1 MIFLYIAILIY
12 AIISARGLIHYT
24 LDIKFGFVLFG
35 IVVLYYIFYA
45 IKKKIKLH
53 DTLIAAIS
61 LNLLVQ
67 LTGGLKSP
75 FFMGYFPALS
85 IVAYKDNQKHYS
97 LFVVLL
103 MAIEICSSIFKK
115 QFIPFPFLLFAIASI
130 IIALIT
136 GKITIREERLKKS
149 LARYE
154 AKDYFFGPA
163 NFEARNLV
171 TSIKDI
177 DRHPGIERPLLFY
190 VKFIHSIFNAHT
202 TAIFSY
208 NEDRLV
214 LVQGFSKSEL
224 FIPDAVV
231 NVERGLYRQ
240 IILERKPVLLKEFI
254 QNSDELGYYRGDV
267 IIKSVMLAPILILD
281 RVEGIF
287 VIDRKG
293 ENFTDEEKFL
303 FDEAAKG
310 AGFLIAMLRLY
321 EKERYESKYL
331 SSIAEL
337 AKRLQR
343 GLELKTIVSDTIKE
357 FRTVL
362 NCDELSIASVDEL
375 NNQGTV
381 IESTYLKE
389 NTKFGLDEG
398 LVGLVVRHRNY
409 IIKEDLSDGNL
420 IVLKKGEK
428 RPRGS
433 FLGMP
438 VKGDNEV
445 LGVIWL
451 EDHRRKRFGEEDV
464 EALQILA
471 SQLTLAWQR
480 AILYERVKEL
490 SIRDGLTG
498 LYNHRHFQELLEQ
511 EIQKQKEFV
520 LILFDIDYFKK
531 INDTYGHQA
540 GDEVLKFI
548 GRLIAQTGISGRY
561 GGEEFAIIL
570 PGSNLKK
577 GVEMA
582 VRLKDHINKSEI
594 VFNQLKIKF
603 TISVGIAHYPRDA
616 KNRIELIEQADRAL
630 YSAKETGRNKIVV
643 AKSLIEKRDS
653 LTNPDR

>member
-1 MIFLYIAILIY
+1 MIFFYITSLIY
-12 AIISARGLIHYT
+12 AVISARGILQHNI
-24 LDIKFGFVLFG
+24 DIKLGYILLGIVIVYFVL
-35 IVVLYYIFYA
+35 YTMR
-45 IKKKIKLH
+45 KKIQLH
-53 DTLIAAIS
+53 HTLIAGII

-75 FFMGYFPALS
+75 FFLLYFPAIP
-85 IVAYKDNQKHYS
+85 IVAYKENQKHFWIFAGI
-97 LFVVLL
+97 LWL
-103 MAIEICSSIFKK
+103 MELTSSIFKK
-115 QFIPFPFLLFAIASI
+115 HFNPFLIIFFALAIIVMAI
-130 IIALIT
+130 IID
-136 GKITIREERLKKS
+136 KIVKREEKLKKS

-163 NFEARNLV
+163 NFEAKNLI
-171 TSIKDI
+171 TAIKDI

-190 VKFIHSIFNAHT
+190 VKFIHSIFKSHT

-208 NEDRLV
+208 NEEKLI
-214 LVQGFSKSEL
+214 LVQGFSYSEL
-224 FIPDAVV
+224 FLSDSVIS
-231 NVERGLYRQ
+231 VERGLYRQ
-240 IILERKPVLLKEFI
+240 IILEKKSVLIKEFV
-254 QNSDELGYYRGDV
+254 QSSEELGYYRGD
-267 IIKSVMLAPILILD
+267 IRINSVMIAPVLILD

-287 VIDRKG
+287 VVDRKDDS
-293 ENFTDEEKFL
+293 FTDEDKIL
-303 FDEAAKG
+303 FDEATKG
-310 AGFLIAMLRLY
+310 IGFLISMLRLY

-331 SSIAEL
+331 STIAEL
-337 AKRLQR
+337 ARRLQR
-343 GLELKTIVSDTIKE
+343 GLELKTIVSDTVRSFK
-357 FRTVL
+357 TVL

-381 IESTYLKE
+381 LESTYLKE

-409 IIKEDLSDGNL
+409 IMKEDLSEGNL
-420 IVLKKGEK
+420 IVLKKGEAK
-428 RPRGS
+428 IRGS
-433 FLGMP
+433 FLGVP

-464 EALQILA
+464 EALQILS

-480 AILYERVKEL
+480 AMLYERVKEL

-498 LYNHRHFQELLEQ
+498 LYNHRHFQEVLEQ
-511 EIQKQKEFV
+511 EVKKQKEFV

-548 GRLIAQTGISGRY
+548 GRLISQTGVAGRY

-570 PGSNLKK
+570 PNSNLKK
-577 GVEMA
+577 GVEIA

-594 VFNQLKIKF
+594 LFNQAKIKF
-603 TISVGIAHYPRDA
+603 TISVGIAHYPKDA
-616 KNRIELIEQADRAL
+616 KNRVGLIEQADRAL
-630 YSAKETGRNKIVV
+630 YSAKETGRNKIVI
-643 AKSLIEKRDS
+643 AKSLNDKKS
-653 LTNPDR
+653 NN

>member
-1 MIFLYIAILIY
+1 MIFFYLGIIIYTAIAASGFLNYNLNIKL
-12 AIISARGLIHYT
+12 GLI
-24 LDIKFGFVLFG
+24 IFS
-35 IVVLYYIFYA
+35 IVFLYYIFYVLKRR
-45 IKKKIKLH
+45 IQLY
-53 DTLIAAIS
+53 DTLIGGIL
-61 LNLLVQ
+61 LNIVIQ
-67 LTGGLKSP
+67 LTGGVRSP
-75 FFMGYFPALS
+75 FFMAYYPALAL
-85 IVAYKDNQKHYS
+85 VAYKEKPQHYLIFSGFLS
-97 LFVVLL
+97 L
-103 MAIEICSSIFKK
+103 IEIGSNLIKK
-115 QFIPFPFLLFAIASI
+115 QFNLFPLLFLALSFLVIAVI
-130 IIALIT
+130 IDKLNA
-136 GKITIREERLKKS
+136 RETKLKKS

-154 AKDYFFGPA
+154 ARDYFFGPA
-163 NFEARNLV
+163 NFEAKNLI

-190 VKFIHSIFNAHT
+190 VKFVHNLFNAHT

-208 NEDRLV
+208 FEDKLI
-214 LVQGFSKSEL
+214 LIQGFSRSEL
-224 FIPDAVV
+224 FIPDAIVK
-231 NVERGLYRQ
+231 VERGLYRQ
-240 IILERKPVLLKEFI
+240 ILLEKKSVLLKEFV
-254 QNSDELGYYRGDV
+254 QSSEELGYYRGEM
-267 IIKSVMLAPILILD
+267 IINSVMIAPILILD
-281 RVEGIF
+281 RVEGIL
-287 VIDRKG
+287 VVDQKG
-293 ENFTDEEKFL
+293 EQFSEEDKTL

-310 AGFLIAMLRLY
+310 VGFLIAMLRLY

-337 AKRLQR
+337 ARKLQR
-343 GLELKTIVSDTIKE
+343 GLELKTIVSDTVKE
-357 FRTVL
+357 FQAVL
-362 NCDELSIASVDEL
+362 NCDELSIAAVDEL

-381 IESTYLKE
+381 LESTYLKE
-389 NTKFGLDEG
+389 NTKFPLDEG

-409 IIKEDLSDGNL
+409 IIKDDLRAGNL

-428 RPRGS
+428 KSRGS

-451 EDHRRKRFGEEDV
+451 EDHRPKRFTEEDV
-464 EALQILA
+464 EALQILS

-511 EIQKQKEFV
+511 EIQKQKEFI
-520 LILFDIDYFKK
+520 LILFDIDHFKK

-548 GRLIAQTGISGRY
+548 GRLIAQTGVAGRY

-582 VRLKDHINKSEI
+582 VRLKDHINKAEVI
-594 VFNQLKIKF
+594 FNQHKIKF
-603 TISVGIAHYPRDA
+603 TISVGIADYPKDA
-616 KNRIELIEQADRAL
+616 STRIELIELADRAL
-630 YSAKETGRNKIVV
+630 YTAKETGRNKIVIAQTLNQNKKV
-643 AKSLIEKRDS
+643 
-653 LTNPDR
+653 